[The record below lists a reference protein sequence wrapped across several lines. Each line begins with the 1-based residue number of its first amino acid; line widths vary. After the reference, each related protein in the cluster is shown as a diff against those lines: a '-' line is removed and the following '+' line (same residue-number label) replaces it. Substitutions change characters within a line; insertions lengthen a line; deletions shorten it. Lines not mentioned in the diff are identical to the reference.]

1 MEGNALQGLWLVAF
15 GLQWL
20 LILILCVLVAGI
32 LRYLGSIQEKIDLVA
47 PAISRFALG
56 ERVSEFTLPD
66 IWGNKFA
73 STSWIGQRER
83 VMLLFLNSTC
93 DSCKTVVKQLAE
105 VLERPEHA
113 QGEEWAFLLICPGEL
128 VAIQD
133 MVKSIRS
140 SQKVAILHDEGT
152 DNLVTQAYGV
162 RAHPT
167 GMALDKRGRVV
178 DQTFNPHAGWL
189 YQVMG
194 IPEPTTPVTTG
205 PHALIVA
212 RSETARG

>member
-1 MEGNALQGLWLVAF
+1 MQGLWLVAF

-56 ERVSEFTLPD
+56 ERVSEFTLQD
-66 IWGNKFA
+66 IWGNTFA
-73 STSWIGQRER
+73 STSWIGQREQ
-83 VMLLFLNSTC
+83 VMLLFLNPTC
-93 DSCKTVVKQLAE
+93 DGCKTVVKQLAE
-105 VLERPEHA
+105 VLQRPERVE
-113 QGEEWAFLLICPGEL
+113 GEEWSFLLICPGEL
-128 VAIQD
+128 VAIKE
-133 MVKSIRS
+133 MVESLLS
-140 SQKVAILHDEGT
+140 SQKVAILHDE
-152 DNLVTQAYGV
+152 DADKLVSRDYGV
-162 RAHPT
+162 RTHPT

-178 DQTFNPHAGWL
+178 DQSFNPHAGWL

-205 PHALIVA
+205 PHPLIVA
-212 RSETARG
+212 RSATVRG